1 MSTIIII
8 IIMVWVAR
16 LGERELTQ
24 TFNPEILPEWQHLEQ
39 MDPGII
45 AGYNNFASLELQA
58 FWKKSAL
65 HLSCNS
71 LCAHVCGCNCI
82 D

>member
-8 IIMVWVAR
+8 MVLEAR

-45 AGYNNFASLELQA
+45 VGYNNFACLELQA
-58 FWKKSAL
+58 FEKKCFA
-65 HLSCNS
+65 S
-71 LCAHVCGCNCI
+71 LMQFPLCTCQWL
-82 D
+82 